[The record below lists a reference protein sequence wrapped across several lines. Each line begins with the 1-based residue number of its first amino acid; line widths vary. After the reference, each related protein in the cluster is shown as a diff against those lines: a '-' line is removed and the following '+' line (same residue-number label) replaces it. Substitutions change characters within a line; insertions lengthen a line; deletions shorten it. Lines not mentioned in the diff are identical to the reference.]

1 MTERLGSLEDYVG
14 RALCH
19 RKGLPQ
25 VSTDAMVTLLEE
37 FTKFHLI
44 NIDDCP
50 RY

>member
-1 MTERLGSLEDYVG
+1 MIERLGSLEDCVE

-25 VSTDAMVTLLEE
+25 VSTDAMVTWLEE

-50 RY
+50 